1 VHNNYNNDS
10 SSTPSTKFFFS
21 ICYRTLKFTQIFEN
35 MREIEKTKPTTHF
48 QKVTTTVKY
57 CHHHHHQMYTK
68 SELLD
73 PVLTHLRKLAS
84 VKGDLGIRKRRG
96 CEADQ
101 RVRACVL
108 RAAAATA
115 NKRNTG
121 KHRYLRLGGG
131 LLISLPEMP
140 ARDTHTESISGKAQ
154 YSGT

>member
-57 CHHHHHQMYTK
+57 CHHHHQQQMYIK

-84 VKGDLGIRKRRG
+84 VKGDLRIRKRRG

-101 RVRACVL
+101 QVRACDPQQQQQ
-108 RAAAATA
+108 T
-115 NKRNTG
+115 NGTQRNT
-121 KHRYLRLGGG
+121 
-131 LLISLPEMP
+131 
-140 ARDTHTESISGKAQ
+140 DT
-154 YSGT
+154 